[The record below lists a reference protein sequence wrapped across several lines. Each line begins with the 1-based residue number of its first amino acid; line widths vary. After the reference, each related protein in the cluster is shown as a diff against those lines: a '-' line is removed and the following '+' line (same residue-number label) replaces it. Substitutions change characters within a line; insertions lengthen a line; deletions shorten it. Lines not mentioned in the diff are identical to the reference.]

1 MNYLALLRPRAC
13 WAIVPALLLASGCST
28 LRPEPVP
35 QPIFYT
41 LAADAAASKAVP
53 AAASAPTLLVDVPR
67 AAAGFDS
74 AHIVYSRNPHTLE
87 HFAHNEWVDTPA
99 RMLAPRIVA
108 ALGDSGAFGAV
119 VLAPSAVAATLR
131 LDIEILR
138 LQQDFSTTPSRSRF
152 ALRATLLDSSSRR
165 VIAWREF
172 QADVAAGSDTPYG
185 GVVAAHEAVQSV
197 LDGLT
202 AFCAAALAAPTR

>member
-1 MNYLALLRPRAC
+1 MNHPALSRH
-13 WAIVPALLLASGCST
+13 WAWWAAVAVLLLAGGCST
-28 LRPEPVP
+28 LRPAPVP
-35 QPIFYT
+35 QPVFHT
-41 LAADAAASKAVP
+41 LAADAGAPKPVL

-74 AHIVYSRNPHTLE
+74 AHIVYSRSPHTLE
-87 HFAHNEWVDTPA
+87 YFAHNEWVDTPA

-119 VLAPSAVAATLR
+119 VLAPSAVAAPLR
-131 LDIEILR
+131 LDTEIVR
-138 LQQDFSTTPSRSRF
+138 LQQDFSTTPSRIRF

-165 VIAWREF
+165 VIATREF
-172 QADVAAGSDTPYG
+172 QADVAATSDTPYG
-185 GVVAAHEAVQSV
+185 GVVAAHQAVQTV

-202 AFCAAALAAPTR
+202 AFCASALAAR